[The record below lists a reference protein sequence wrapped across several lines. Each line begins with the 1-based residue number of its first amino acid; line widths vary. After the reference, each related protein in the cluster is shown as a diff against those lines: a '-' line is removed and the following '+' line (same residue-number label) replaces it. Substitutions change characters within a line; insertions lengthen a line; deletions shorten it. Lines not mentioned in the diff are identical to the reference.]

1 MRVCLHLKAKI
12 VTNLCYTNT
21 NKVHFAQIFDS
32 KGDKPMKKSKILAF
46 ISIILCLSM
55 LFVACTTNE
64 NEDQNEQPT
73 DNPSANIDK
82 IVSEL
87 NKGETAD
94 ELYKNVMDEVDY
106 RKIIN
111 DVAAELKKVSASGKA
126 QISVTEDDT
135 TIAVNADLAIKNNT
149 AYANVTANN
158 ETLGLYAELSDKLLF
173 SAACWDKDE
182 EADYD
187 AAAFDLDKMIDEL
200 EDMIKSATSEEA
212 PVSID
217 LTKIP
222 LVQITA
228 DDIKYEDGKY
238 VVSKEYIIKLAE
250 SAADGVIDSIKNSG
264 EANALPENFEEQ
276 YNEIKAQI
284 KNLINAMELKLY
296 YLAKNEVIEGM
307 GIELGVKGSDI
318 VTAFEMEEN
327 MLGFDNIK
335 VSAEFNINGAMKA
348 SMEYKETDSDFVNK
362 ISYEFAPIMDGKN
375 ICGLILKCDAN
386 IQITSEHYSNIT
398 NIDLD
403 VVVDLSKIDEAN
415 ATVADIKAT
424 TSSEM
429 KGEYYHTKYD
439 ENGNPIGEELDESYT
454 SVDNGSFTLSLKTT
468 EANKLDLN
476 MNFKEESKRTSSIP
490 ENSREDNEEITV
502 TGTIEIK
509 TGDDVTIPEIDAE
522 AKTELENAKK
532 NPLTSFGGQEAP

>member
-12 VTNLCYTNT
+12 VTNFCYTNT

-94 ELYKNVMDEVDY
+94 ELYKNFMDEVDY
-106 RKIIN
+106 RKMIN

-284 KNLINAMELKLY
+284 KGLINAMELKLY

-362 ISYEFAPIMDGKN
+362 ISYEFAPIMDGEN
-375 ICGLILKCDAN
+375 ICGLILNCDAN
-386 IQITSEHYSNIT
+386 TQITYEHNSNVT
-398 NIDLD
+398 KIDLD

-429 KGEYYHTKYD
+429 KGEYYHTKHD
-439 ENGNPIGEELDESYT
+439 ENGNPIGEELYESYT

>member
-1 MRVCLHLKAKI
+1 
-12 VTNLCYTNT
+12 
-21 NKVHFAQIFDS
+21 
-32 KGDKPMKKSKILAF
+32 MKKSKILAF

-106 RKIIN
+106 RKMIN

-149 AYANVTANN
+149 ACANATANN

-182 EADYD
+182 ETDYD

-217 LTKIP
+217 LTKVP

-284 KNLINAMELKLY
+284 KGLINAMELKLY

-318 VTAFEMEEN
+318 VAAFEMEEN

-362 ISYEFAPIMDGKN
+362 ISYEFAPIMDGEN
-375 ICGLILKCDAN
+375 ICGLILNCDAN
-386 IQITSEHYSNIT
+386 TQITYEHSSNVT
-398 NIDLD
+398 KIDLD

-429 KGEYYHTKYD
+429 KGELYHTEYD
-439 ENGNPIGEELDESYT
+439 ATGNLIGEKLYESYT

-476 MNFKEESKRTSSIP
+476 MNFKEESKETSSIP
-490 ENSREDNEEITV
+490 ENSREDNEELTV

-532 NPLTSFGGQEAP
+532 NPLTSFGGQE